1 MINVNTL
8 YQKKVDLM
16 KDRVAGK
23 ITTKRFNSLMDQELI
38 NTHKATGISKE
49 MLVYRM
55 LQMDPKSNHYRK

>member
-1 MINVNTL
+1 MRNVNTL
-8 YQKKVDLM
+8 FQKKVDLL

-23 ITTKRFNSLMDQELI
+23 ITTKKFNDLLDQELI

-55 LQMDPKSNHYRK
+55 LQMDPKSNHYTG

>member
-8 YQKKVDLM
+8 YQKKIDLM

-23 ITTKRFNSLMDQELI
+23 ITTKRFNNLMDQELSD
-38 NTHKATGISKE
+38 THKATGISKE

>member
-8 YQKKVDLM
+8 YQKKIDLM

-38 NTHKATGISKE
+38 DTHKATGISKE

>member
-23 ITTKRFNSLMDQELI
+23 ITTKRFNNLMDQELI

>member
-8 YQKKVDLM
+8 YQKKIDLM

-23 ITTKRFNSLMDQELI
+23 ITTKKFNDLLDQELI

>member
-1 MINVNTL
+1 MKNVNTL
-8 YQKKVDLM
+8 FQRKANLL

-23 ITTKRFNSLMDQELI
+23 ITTKKFNDLMDQELI
-38 NTHKATGISKE
+38 DTHKSTGISKE

>member
-8 YQKKVDLM
+8 YQKKIDLM

-23 ITTKRFNSLMDQELI
+23 ITTKRFNNLMDQELI